1 MGMRGKYFLL
11 HVSVRVHNNDRTLL
25 SIAKYNV
32 YVDCLINGKYRD
44 IIHQKTSFDVNYG
57 FRYSVC
63 ETNQSSERAQILI
76 WGDIHLWT
84 CDAEILEMAC
94 GTDTSNMGS
103 KHHHT
108 GRAVDKY
115 RHHTYTGFLFSRR
128 GARGERKKI
137 EKIIRTLIFCHL
149 IKSFGLKLISHMIT
163 FLSDKDVVI

>member
-11 HVSVRVHNNDRTLL
+11 HVESVRVHNNDRTLL
-25 SIAKYNV
+25 CIAKYNV

-44 IIHQKTSFDVNYG
+44 IIHQKISFDVNYG

-76 WGDIHLWT
+76 WRDIHLWT

-94 GTDTSNMGS
+94 GTDTSNVGS

-108 GRAVDKY
+108 GRAVD
-115 RHHTYTGFLFSRR
+115 
-128 GARGERKKI
+128 
-137 EKIIRTLIFCHL
+137 
-149 IKSFGLKLISHMIT
+149 
-163 FLSDKDVVI
+163 